1 MLRKVGRSKKHTA
14 VKPITERIKTMK
26 KIMKTIAVMCVL
38 CLVFGTVG
46 ASAAEPEPVQYM
58 TEKEYK
64 ERQASVDFFDEI
76 HVISAI
82 AGTNVVIGD
91 VISEFN
97 AGVKVVISYLNGS
110 KRAGKKYV
118 GYTDE
123 NGIFVIKTAKLRK
136 NKTFR
141 IDLYDMDGY
150 LCTGKFV
157 PRSTYFNPN
166 DTDCKALMTPL
177 DADDYPYII
186 SSLKGT
192 KVIVGQTIAGATIQ
206 LKWNKKVTES
216 VADEYGFFRV
226 PLKSNLKNGKEILMY
241 VDTKEN
247 TTKYRFKSGY
257 TGYLTDADVYL

>member
-1 MLRKVGRSKKHTA
+1 
-14 VKPITERIKTMK
+14 MK
-26 KIMKTIAVMCVL
+26 KIIAITLMLCMCL
-38 CLVFGTVG
+38 GTVG
-46 ASAAEPEPVQYM
+46 VSADAPEPVQYM

-82 AGTNVVIGD
+82 AGTNVVIGEVE
-91 VISEFN
+91 VITEFN
-97 AGVKVVISYLNGS
+97 SGVKVVISYLNGS

-123 NGIFVIKTAKLRK
+123 NGMFVIKTAKLRK

-141 IDLYDMDGY
+141 IDLYDFDGY
-150 LCTGKFV
+150 LNTGKFV

-166 DTDCKALMTPL
+166 DTDCKALVTPL
-177 DADDYPYII
+177 DADDFPYII

-192 KVIVGQTIAGATIQ
+192 KVIVGQTVAGATIQ

-241 VDTKEN
+241 VTTKES
-247 TTKYRFKSGY
+247 TTKYRFNSGY
-257 TGYLTDADVYL
+257 TGYLTLADVYL